1 MLFFIFLV
9 DNPEMRYNCRY
20 YSKEESM
27 ARGLNKVLL
36 IGNLGADPEIKY
48 SASGTA
54 IANMRLATAENRK
67 NRDGEWE
74 DVTEWHRVIM
84 FGKKAEAC
92 KDYLKKG
99 SKIFIEGRIQTN
111 SWDDQ
116 GGQKHYMTEIVGYQM
131 IMLDSKGQSSSFP
144 EQSNRE
150 PQQNMQTGQNDPPQN
165 MPPVDDDLPF

>member
-1 MLFFIFLV
+1 
-9 DNPEMRYNCRY
+9 
-20 YSKEESM
+20 M